1 MNTIF
6 PTGGHRFLLSP
17 LGLELPEV
25 ESELLALKN
34 IAVSPAGLSGAGSDG
49 SYEKRKKRERR
60 ERKVVSIFSPSPVS
74 LSLSQQFHFIQ
85 SQDENG
91 VPKGRDSIHPIGSK
105 K

>member
-1 MNTIF
+1 LVCS
-6 PTGGHRFLLSP
+6 LLSP
-17 LGLELPEV
+17 LGLKLSEV
-25 ESELLALKN
+25 EGELLTLKN
-34 IAVSPAGLSGAGSDG
+34 IAVSPAGLSGAGSDR
-49 SYEKRKKRERR
+49 SYEKKRK
-60 ERKVVSIFSPSPVS
+60 ERKEKKGKVQSAYSLQVQS